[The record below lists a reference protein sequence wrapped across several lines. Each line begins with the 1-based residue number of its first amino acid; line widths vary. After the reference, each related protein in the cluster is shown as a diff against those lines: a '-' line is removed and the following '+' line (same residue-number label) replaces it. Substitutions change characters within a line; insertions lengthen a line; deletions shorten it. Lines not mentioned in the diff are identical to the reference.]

1 MSTIGYESWAVDL
14 ADVGAIYPFQGW
26 EVTMTII
33 GVIFWLGWHRMQFK
47 AETEELEIASLVP
60 MRQRSKALSMAI
72 NRSRRFRL
80 SSNR

>member
-47 AETEELEIASLVP
+47 A
-60 MRQRSKALSMAI
+60 
-72 NRSRRFRL
+72 
-80 SSNR
+80 

>member
-47 AETEELEIASLVP
+47 AESEELNYATNGASSDKV
-60 MRQRSKALSMAI
+60 K
-72 NRSRRFRL
+72 RFIDGY
-80 SSNR
+80 

>member
-14 ADVGAIYPFQGW
+14 ADIGAIYPFQVW

-47 AETEELEIASLVP
+47 AETEELEIASLGADAAKVK
-60 MRQRSKALSMAI
+60 SFI
-72 NRSRRFRL
+72 DGY
-80 SSNR
+80 